1 MKLNCLIVD
10 DEPIAQQILEQYI
23 EQIHS
28 LHVVNKCNNAHEA
41 LNILHQTQIDILFL
55 DIKMPSMS
63 GLEMLKTLQ
72 NPPKVILTTAFSE
85 FALESYEYGITD
97 YLLKPIPFPRFLMAV
112 NKILMP
118 KNIDFPKENTVNK
131 YGNEPTFIFFK
142 ADKKIHKFYFNE
154 ILFIEGCGNY
164 VKIYSEKASPL
175 MVLERLSDLEKNLQ
189 ENQFLRVHKSFIVNI
204 THIEQIEGNMLK
216 IKDKT
221 VAVSQSYKQNL
232 EKLLNINK

>member
-1 MKLNCLIVD
+1 M
-10 DEPIAQQILEQYI
+10 
-23 EQIHS
+23 
-28 LHVVNKCNNAHEA
+28 A
-41 LNILHQTQIDILFL
+41 LLHQTQIDIMFL
-55 DIKMPSMS
+55 DVKMPSMS

-85 FALESYEYGITD
+85 FALESYDYGITY
-97 YLLKPIPFPRFLMAV
+97 YLLKPIPFPRFLTAV

-118 KNIDFPKENTVNK
+118 KNIDFPKENAENK
-131 YGNEPTFIFFK
+131 YSNEPAFIFFK

-164 VKIYSEKASPL
+164 VKIYSEKRPPL
-175 MVLERLSDLEKNLQ
+175 MVLERLSDLEENLQ
-189 ENQFLRVHKSFIVNI
+189 ENQFLRVHKSFIVNVI
-204 THIEQIEGNMLK
+204 HIEQIEGNMLK

-232 EKLLNINK
+232 EALLNKNK